1 MEAQDSCERARPPR
15 CQKRPREIEA
25 ERREPD
31 RGKPYALPS
40 SVHFLISREVYSE
53 SHGVSKQ
60 QAKRKGDF
68 PRVRGLI
75 PNHGE
80 WPAPGS
86 SDATLPVMRIEC
98 HWVVSPPGRYG
109 RWSATARIRSSAIR
123 DLLQETGNRS
133 VDPDARL
140 VAGESPPTARRSN
153 RWFALRDALG
163 DESTASGHVGPPKI
177 VRNRNSS
184 VCALGSNVHWCFN
197 QWLPYAS
204 LRRQLSCNFIC
215 SIMLSF
221 LFSSPETHSL
231 TAAIESF
238 NSGLI
243 QQKCR
248 VTNSSYLLSTPA
260 NFVAGT

>member
-1 MEAQDSCERARPPR
+1 
-15 CQKRPREIEA
+15 
-25 ERREPD
+25 
-31 RGKPYALPS
+31 
-40 SVHFLISREVYSE
+40 LISREVYSE

-60 QAKRKGDF
+60 QAKRKCDF

-98 HWVVSPPGRYG
+98 HWVVSAPGRCG
-109 RWSATARIRSSAIR
+109 RWSATARIRRSAIR

-140 VAGESPPTARRSN
+140 VAGESPPSIQGSN
-153 RWFALRDALG
+153 RAQIESLVRSPGRPWG

-221 LFSSPETHSL
+221 LFSSAETHSL